1 MCGLIVY
8 CVLLYVA
15 GVGIFSA
22 ISLLLGS
29 VYEVYEAVGILG
41 LLALI
46 AFIFFC
52 VWLVSKSNDKDGKK

>member
-29 VYEVYEAVGILG
+29 VYEAVGILG